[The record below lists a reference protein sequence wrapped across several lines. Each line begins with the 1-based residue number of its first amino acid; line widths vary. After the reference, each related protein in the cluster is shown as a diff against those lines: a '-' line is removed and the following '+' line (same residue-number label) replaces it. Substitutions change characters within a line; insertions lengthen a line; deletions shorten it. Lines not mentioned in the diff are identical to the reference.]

1 MLKNLL
7 GIRLA
12 LKMGKPGSEPKLVP
26 KEVITALT
34 NVEITDNAVERD
46 VFQMTFSLGKNQPR
60 DYSLLRTGLFQPRTR
75 VAIVLQIGASVEPL
89 ISGVITHFQLNPSNE
104 AGMSSFTVTGD
115 GIDLMLD
122 LEERNDK
129 FERHSDTT
137 IVQQLVDKYAK
148 FGLILN
154 VAAEAQKLQP
164 PDGNRLI
171 PRQYATDLEYI
182 QQMAE
187 RNGFVF
193 YADPLPS
200 GKVNVYWGPENRK
213 GSAQPAL
220 TMNMGSATNVTRL
233 NFTQDTRV
241 PLTAQGDRLPVDGK
255 NKTDESIS
263 PPTEFD
269 VEDLAAEKAFVDRVV
284 LMRDIAKYPTERA
297 RQRST
302 ELMKARFGAV
312 SANGEVDTVRYGHIL
327 RAGLLVGV
335 RGAGALYNGD
345 YYVSKVTHT
354 IEYSKSTQRYTQS
367 FELKRESLGAKKD
380 KETT

>member
-12 LKMGKPGSEPKLVP
+12 LKMGKPGSEPKPVS
-26 KEVITALT
+26 KDVITALS
-34 NVEITDNAVERD
+34 NVEVTDNAVERD
-46 VFQMTFSLGKNQPR
+46 GFQMTFTLGKNQPR
-60 DYSLLRTGLFQPRTR
+60 DYSLLSSGLFQPRAR
-75 VAIVLQIGASVEPL
+75 VAIVLQIGPSVEPL
-89 ISGVITHFQLNPSNE
+89 ISGVITHFQLNPSNQ

-115 GIDLMLD
+115 GIDMMLD

-129 FERHSDTT
+129 YERHSDTT

-148 FGLILN
+148 YGLILN

-182 QQMAE
+182 QQMAQ

-200 GKVNVYWGPENRK
+200 GKVSVYWGPENRK
-213 GSAQPAL
+213 GSTQPAL
-220 TMNMGSATNVTRL
+220 TMNMGSATNVTTL
-233 NFTQDTRV
+233 NFTHDTRV
-241 PLTAQGDRLPVDGK
+241 PLTAQGDRLPIDGK

-263 PPTEFD
+263 PPTDFD
-269 VEDLAAEKAFVDRVV
+269 VDNLAADATFVDRFV
-284 LMRDIAKYPTERA
+284 LMRDIAKYTTERA

-327 RAGLLVGV
+327 RAGQLVGV
-335 RGAGALYNGD
+335 RGAGTLYNGD
-345 YYVSKVTHT
+345 YYVNKVTHN
-354 IEYSKSTQRYTQS
+354 IECSKSTQRYTQS

-380 KETT
+380 KENA